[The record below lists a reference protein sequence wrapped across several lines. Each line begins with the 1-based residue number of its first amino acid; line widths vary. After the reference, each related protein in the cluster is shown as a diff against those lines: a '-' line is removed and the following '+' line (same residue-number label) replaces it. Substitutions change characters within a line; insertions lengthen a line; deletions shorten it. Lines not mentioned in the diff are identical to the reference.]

1 MKNLKYFVIAAL
13 MATAMPLYAD
23 MLYWMVDNPEDT
35 WNGGL
40 VNFAYAKIFALDAD
54 DNATPLIPYSDGVR
68 LDGVTEVAASGNTV
82 EALYSGDFISSN
94 VKSFLV
100 ELYGENEQQPVAWQ
114 TYLAEEA
121 LSSIWHEAQNMTGS
135 KPLSVTEVVPEPT
148 SGLLLLIGGALLALR
163 RGRARPAEVV

>member
-1 MKNLKYFVIAAL
+1 MKSLKYFVMAAL

-40 VNFAYAKIFALDAD
+40 VNFAYATISAQDAN
-54 DNATPLIPYSDGVR
+54 DNATLLSPYSDGVK
-68 LDGVTEVAASGNTV
+68 LDGATKVAASGNTV

-100 ELYGENEQQPVAWQ
+100 ELYDENDQRVAWQ

-121 LSSIWHEAQNMTGS
+121 LSSIWHEAQSMTGS

-163 RGRARPAEVV
+163 RGRARSDEVV

>member
-1 MKNLKYFVIAAL
+1 MKNLKYFVVAAL
-13 MATAMPLYAD
+13 TATAMPLHAD
-23 MLYWMVDNPEDT
+23 MLYWMVNNPEDT

-40 VNFAYAKIFALDAD
+40 VNFVYATISALDAD
-54 DNATPLIPYSDGVR
+54 DNATLLIPYSDGVR
-68 LDGVTEVAASGNTV
+68 LDGVTQVAASGNTV

-100 ELYGENEQQPVAWQ
+100 KLYDENYQPVAWQ

-121 LSSIWHEAQNMTGS
+121 LSSIWHEAQSMTGT

-163 RGRARPAEVV
+163 RGKARPAEVV